1 MRTASGNTVN
11 TTSTGNTVDAA
22 DVRLARLARSGTWA
36 VAAHW
41 LRKYRRVWLGSA
53 VSSFLT
59 PLLYLAAMGFGLG
72 MLVDAGSG
80 VGGVPYVAFVAPGVL
95 AATAMQV
102 GTGETSFSV
111 IGGIKW
117 DRVYHGMLATP
128 LGPRDV
134 VGGQLVFVAVRVL
147 TSVTAFFVIAALLGT
162 VRSPWAV
169 LAIPVAGLGGMAFA
183 ALMFAFSA
191 CLENDRGLTLA
202 FRFAITPMSLF
213 AGTFFP
219 IEQLPSWLQ
228 PVAWVTPLWH
238 AVDACR
244 SLFLG
249 TVTPGP
255 LLGHLA
261 YVCAWGVAGYVLA
274 VRVLTRRMVV

>member
-1 MRTASGNTVN
+1 MTLGTRVTTAAVP
-11 TTSTGNTVDAA
+11 V
-22 DVRLARLARSGTWA
+22 ARGGVWA

-41 LRKYRRVWLGSA
+41 LRKYRRVWFGSA

-59 PLLYLAAMGFGLG
+59 PLLYLAGMGFGLG
-72 MLVDAGSG
+72 MLVDSGSGG
-80 VGGVPYVAFVAPGVL
+80 VGGVPYVVFVAPGVL

-111 IGGIKW
+111 MGGIKW
-117 DRVYHGMLATP
+117 DRMYHAMLATP

-134 VGGQLVFVAVRVL
+134 VGGQMVFVAVRVL
-147 TSVTAFFVIAALLGT
+147 TSVAAFFVVAAVLGT

-169 LAIPVAGLGGMAFA
+169 LAIPVAALGGMAFA
-183 ALMFAFSA
+183 TLMFAFA
-191 CLENDRGLTLA
+191 ARLENDRGLTLA
-202 FRFAITPMSLF
+202 FRFVITPMSLF

-219 IEQLPSWLQ
+219 IEQLPGWLQ
-228 PVAWVTPLWH
+228 PVAWATPLWH

-244 SLFLG
+244 DLFLG

-255 LLGHLA
+255 MLGHLA
-261 YVCAWGVAGYVLA
+261 YLSLWAVVGHALA

>member
-1 MRTASGNTVN
+1 M
-11 TTSTGNTVDAA
+11 TGTGAKVAA
-22 DVRLARLARSGTWA
+22 PALPVAGGGVAA
-36 VAAHW
+36 VATHW
-41 LRKYRRVWLGSA
+41 LRKYRRVWFGSA

-59 PLLYLAAMGFGLG
+59 PLLYLAGMGFGLG
-72 MLVDAGSG
+72 MLVDSGSG
-80 VGGVPYVAFVAPGVL
+80 GVDGVPYVVFVAPGVL

-111 IGGIKW
+111 MGGIKW
-117 DRVYHGMLATP
+117 DRMYHAMLATP

-162 VRSPWAV
+162 VRSPWAL
-169 LAIPVAGLGGMAFA
+169 LAIPVAGLCGMAFA
-183 ALMFAFSA
+183 ALMFAFA
-191 CLENDRGLTLA
+191 ARLENDRGLTLV
-202 FRFAITPMSLF
+202 FRFVITPMSLF

-219 IEQLPSWLQ
+219 VEQLPGWLQ

-244 SLFLG
+244 DLFLG
-249 TVTPGP
+249 TVSPGP

-261 YVCAWGVAGYVLA
+261 YLGLWAVLGYVLA
-274 VRVLTRRMVV
+274 VRVLTRRMVL

>member
-1 MRTASGNTVN
+1 MGAPSTVTAPAVP
-11 TTSTGNTVDAA
+11 V
-22 DVRLARLARSGTWA
+22 ARGGVWA

-41 LRKYRRVWLGSA
+41 LRKYRRVWFGSA

-59 PLLYLAAMGFGLG
+59 PLLYLAGMGFGLG
-72 MLVDAGSG
+72 MLVDAGNGG
-80 VGGVPYVAFVAPGVL
+80 VGGVPYVVFVAPGVL

-111 IGGIKW
+111 MGGIKW
-117 DRVYHGMLATP
+117 DRMYHAMLATP

-169 LAIPVAGLGGMAFA
+169 LAIPVAGLCGMAFA
-183 ALMFAFSA
+183 ALMFAFA
-191 CLENDRGLTLA
+191 ARLENDRGLTLA
-202 FRFAITPMSLF
+202 FRFVITPMSLF
-213 AGTFFP
+213 AGIFFP
-219 IEQLPSWLQ
+219 IEQLPGWLQ

-238 AVDACR
+238 AADACR

-249 TVTPGP
+249 TATLGP

-261 YVCAWGVAGYVLA
+261 YLGLWAVLGYVLA
-274 VRVLTRRMVV
+274 VRVLARRMVV

>member
-1 MRTASGNTVN
+1 MDAPTTVTAPAVP
-11 TTSTGNTVDAA
+11 V
-22 DVRLARLARSGTWA
+22 ARGGVWA

-41 LRKYRRVWLGSA
+41 LRKYRRVWFGSA

-59 PLLYLAAMGFGLG
+59 PLLYLAGMGFGLG
-72 MLVDAGSG
+72 MLVDAGNGG
-80 VGGVPYVAFVAPGVL
+80 VGGVPYVVFVAPGVL

-111 IGGIKW
+111 MGGIKW
-117 DRVYHGMLATP
+117 DRMYHAMLATP

-134 VGGQLVFVAVRVL
+134 VGGQLLFVAVRVL

-169 LAIPVAGLGGMAFA
+169 LAIPVAGLCGMAFA
-183 ALMFAFSA
+183 ALMLAFAA
-191 CLENDRGLTLA
+191 RLENDRGLTLA
-202 FRFAITPMSLF
+202 FRFVITPMSLF

-219 IEQLPSWLQ
+219 IEQLPGWLQ

-238 AVDACR
+238 AADACR

-261 YVCAWGVAGYVLA
+261 YLGLWAVVGYVLA
-274 VRVLTRRMVV
+274 VRVLARRMVV

>member
-1 MRTASGNTVN
+1 MTSATTG
-11 TTSTGNTVDAA
+11 TTSAA
-22 DVRLARLARSGTWA
+22 SVARGGSWA

-41 LRKYRRVWLGSA
+41 LRKYRRVWFGSA

-59 PLLYLAAMGFGLG
+59 PLLYLAGMGFGLG
-72 MLVDAGSG
+72 MLVDSGSGG
-80 VGGVPYVAFVAPGVL
+80 VGGVPYVVFVAPGVL

-111 IGGIKW
+111 MGGIKW
-117 DRVYHGMLATP
+117 DRMYHAMLATP

-134 VGGQLVFVAVRVL
+134 VAGQLTFVAVRVL
-147 TSVTAFFVIAALLGT
+147 TSVSAFFVVAALLGT

-169 LAIPVAGLGGMAFA
+169 LAIPVATLGGMAFA
-183 ALMFAFSA
+183 ALMFAFA
-191 CLENDRGLTLA
+191 ARLEYDRGLTLA
-202 FRFAITPMSLF
+202 FRFVITPMSLF

-219 IEQLPSWLQ
+219 VEQLPGWLQ
-228 PVAWVTPLWH
+228 PVAWATPLWH

-244 SLFLG
+244 ALFLG
-249 TVTPGP
+249 TVTLGP

-261 YVCAWGVAGYVLA
+261 YVAAWAVAGYLLS

>member
-1 MRTASGNTVN
+1 MA
-11 TTSTGNTVDAA
+11 TGT
-22 DVRLARLARSGTWA
+22 DVMPSAVPLARGGARA

-41 LRKYRRVWLGSA
+41 LRKYRRVWFGSA

-59 PLLYLAAMGFGLG
+59 PLLYLAGMGFGLG
-72 MLVDAGSG
+72 MLVDSGSGG
-80 VGGVPYVAFVAPGVL
+80 VGGVPYVVFVAPGVL

-111 IGGIKW
+111 MGGIKW
-117 DRVYHGMLATP
+117 DRMYHAMLATP

-134 VGGQLVFVAVRVL
+134 VAGQLAFVAVRVL
-147 TSVTAFFVIAALLGT
+147 TSVTAFFVVAALLGT

-183 ALMFAFSA
+183 ALMFAFA
-191 CLENDRGLTLA
+191 ARLENDRGLTLA
-202 FRFAITPMSLF
+202 FRFVITPMSLF

-219 IEQLPSWLQ
+219 IEQLPGWLQ

-244 SLFLG
+244 ALFLG

-255 LLGHLA
+255 LLGHLV
-261 YVCAWGVAGYVLA
+261 YVGLWAVAGYVLA